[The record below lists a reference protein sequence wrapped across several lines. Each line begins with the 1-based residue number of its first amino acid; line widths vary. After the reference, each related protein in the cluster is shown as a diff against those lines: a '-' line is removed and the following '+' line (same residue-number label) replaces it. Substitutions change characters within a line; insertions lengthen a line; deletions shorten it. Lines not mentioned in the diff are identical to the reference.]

1 MHFVH
6 ADSIWSMH
14 PNLRALTLVLD
25 RVRDMKS
32 DRNRMQNLTARI
44 EERLASRAESEM
56 PEISAWR
63 EAFSKMGLKPT
74 QYRCASEALLRRY
87 RKERSMPSFHPL
99 VDYLNFV
106 SMSFALPIA
115 AFDCDKIADG
125 ITVRPADGSEIYETF
140 NGEVEHPAP
149 NETIFADQDG
159 AAHSRRW
166 THRQSAKSVV
176 RSETN
181 RALVVVEALH
191 STADHDIGALDDELR
206 SGFSETAVQVTQFK
220 RLGPS
225 ARRFEFQS

>member
-1 MHFVH
+1 
-6 ADSIWSMH
+6 
-14 PNLRALTLVLD
+14 
-25 RVRDMKS
+25 
-32 DRNRMQNLTARI
+32 
-44 EERLASRAESEM
+44 
-56 PEISAWR
+56 
-63 EAFSKMGLKPT
+63 
-74 QYRCASEALLRRY
+74 
-87 RKERSMPSFHPL
+87 MPSFHPL

-181 RALVVVEALH
+181 RALVVVEALD
-191 STADHDIGALDDELR
+191 AKAEQDIGALGGELR
-206 SGFSETAVQVTQFK
+206 PVLRQAAGQ
-220 RLGPS
+220 
-225 ARRFEFQS
+225 RR